1 VSEELRCDHCDK
13 LLITVR
19 PGRITTHGAL
29 SIRTRSLDGQAWVE
43 CPACGRETQFAQ
55 KGLGLQLDA

>member
-1 VSEELRCDHCDK
+1 VSEELRCSHCDK
-13 LLITVR
+13 VLITVQ
-19 PGRITTHGAL
+19 PGRITTSAAL

-55 KGLGLQLDA
+55 KALGLKLNA